1 MALCSQTVAKPT
13 FDDGHE
19 IASQDLVLKIAG
31 EETIRLGCE
40 ISVSISRRDESRQR
54 LEAPRLGALG
64 GSQVVASIV
73 MDSIVMAW
81 PQQLWPGPNIYGL
94 AQMVKA

>member
-40 ISVSISRRDESRQR
+40 INVSISRHDESRQR
-54 LEAPRLGALG
+54 LGGVGALG

-81 PQQLWPGPNIYGL
+81 PQQLWPGPNSYGL
-94 AQMVKA
+94 APQAPNS